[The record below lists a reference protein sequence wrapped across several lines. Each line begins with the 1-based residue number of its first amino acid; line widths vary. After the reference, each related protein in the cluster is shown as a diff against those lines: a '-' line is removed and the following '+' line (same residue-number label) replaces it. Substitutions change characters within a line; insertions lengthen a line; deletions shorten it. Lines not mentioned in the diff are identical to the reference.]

1 MELHILFWGLFL
13 VGSNVE
19 KWVNRQKQEFFI
31 NNSVEAVILFN
42 EKHQGILKLGGGV
55 SVDFLV

>member
-19 KWVNRQKQEFFI
+19 KWVNRQKKEFFI

-42 EKHQGILKLGGGV
+42 EKHQGILKLGGGF